1 MEEKKKYL
9 IEYYTKGIGVDEERE
24 IIGAILDN
32 FNDNHKRVMRVAEED
47 YTKLIKVGL
56 FDKYEDVSEYLQKIA
71 NRFEEINKRMI
82 KNERYPLFPSPNDLK
97 ASMEWRDKLATF
109 MPESECNKIVGC
121 TSYKEHYPLVY
132 KENLKGSEEIKDDSL
147 EH

>member
-9 IEYYTKGIGVDEERE
+9 IEYYTKGINVDEERE
-24 IIGAILDN
+24 VIGAILDN
-32 FNDNHKRVMRVAEED
+32 FDPRQKNIIRIAGED
-47 YTKLIKVGL
+47 YQKLIKSGL
-56 FDKYEDVSEYLQKIA
+56 FKTVDGINNYLQDIA
-71 NRFEEINKRMI
+71 NRFYEINMRMI

-121 TSYKEHYPLVY
+121 KSYKEHYPLVY
-132 KENLKGSEEIKDDSL
+132 KENLQDNVETKEKI
-147 EH
+147 

>member
-56 FDKYEDVSEYLQKIA
+56 FDNYDDVKEYLQKIA

-109 MPESECNKIVGC
+109 MLESECNKIVGC
-121 TSYKEHYPLVY
+121 KSYKEHYPLVY
-132 KENLKGSEEIKDDSL
+132 KENLQDSD
-147 EH
+147 ETKEKN